1 MKLAVTYENG
11 MVFQHFG
18 KCQNFL
24 IANIEEGQM
33 IQKSLLPSNGQGH
46 GALVSLLKAA
56 DVDVLI
62 CGGCGE
68 GARKALK
75 EAQIT
80 VISGAIGNAEVAIDA
95 YRNGALNDQPSG
107 QCHHHHEGGHDCSTA
122 GHCHKD

>member
-80 VISGAIGNAEVAIDA
+80 VISREAF
-95 YRNGALNDQPSG
+95 R
-107 QCHHHHEGGHDCSTA
+107 
-122 GHCHKD
+122 